1 LVDKKPVL
9 SKKTPFYY
17 FSLNMPKPFVVA
29 VLLTAGLVG
38 CSNND
43 KNAEKSGEKQSKVV
57 NVYTARHYEADTELF
72 NKFTEE
78 TGIKVN
84 VVKGEA
90 EELIERLKREG
101 ESTEADL
108 FITVDGGVLANAKKN
123 DILQPAS
130 TKKIN
135 ENVPEKFRDK
145 DIQTTL
151 RNHFHY
157 QIDPELLSISSLRG
171 AIFIFTLFLFPYVYM
186 ITKSFLENQSTA
198 YFENARLL
206 GRRPFSIFVK
216 VILPLS
222 RPAIVGGVVL
232 VIYEVLGDYGV
243 TSYFGIHT
251 ITTAIFQTWFGMYD
265 VNSAM
270 RLASWLMMMVV
281 GLFFLERLLRKRKR
295 YDAHVKSRKFQPV
308 KLKGFSAIFAF
319 LYNAI
324 IFSFGFLIP
333 FIQLIA
339 WAKLTFHKV
348 FNETFF
354 TLLYQTLYVTIIS
367 STLILVVAV
376 IVANVNR
383 TQSTTSFLLSKL
395 ITSGY
400 SIPGAIIAIGV
411 LAVFIKLD
419 ELLAPIYSLLGLGN
433 APLVLSLSIVM
444 LIIGYFI
451 RFMAIGYH
459 AVEVGFEKIGNKY
472 LEASR
477 TLGHGMTKSFFKVE
491 LPLIKGAILSGFILT
506 FVEICKELPLTLL
519 LRPFNFE
526 TLATKTFQ
534 YAKDEMIHEAAIPS
548 LIIILISTL
557 SIIVLQV
564 ADKKV
569 KQ

>member
-1 LVDKKPVL
+1 MIGKLFKRNIYKGLKWWWIVSIIGAVVILAPI
-9 SKKTPFYY
+9 
-17 FSLNMPKPFVVA
+17 PFVLFSILQEPNDNWFHIRQYLLKNYVKDTIILVVA
-29 VLLTAGLVG
+29 TGVLTAFLGATLAWLNTAYDFPFRRFFRWGLILPL
-38 CSNND
+38 
-43 KNAEKSGEKQSKVV
+43 AIPPYIAA
-57 NVYTARHYEADTELF
+57 YTYRTMFSY
-72 NKFTEE
+72 
-78 TGIKVN
+78 TGV
-84 VVKGEA
+84 
-90 EELIERLKREG
+90 
-101 ESTEADL
+101 
-108 FITVDGGVLANAKKN
+108 
-123 DILQPAS
+123 
-130 TKKIN
+130 
-135 ENVPEKFRDK
+135 
-145 DIQTTL
+145 IQTTL

-348 FNETFF
+348 WNETFF